1 MPETRRLLLHSRKE
15 EDAEKLFELAK
26 DPETEDGKDG

>member
-1 MPETRRLLLHSRKE
+1 MPETRRLLQHSRKE

-26 DPETEDGKDG
+26 DPEAEDGKDG

>member
-1 MPETRRLLLHSRKE
+1 MPETRRLLQHSRKE
-15 EDAEKLFELAK
+15 EDAKKLFELAK